1 MLLGEVLKIL
11 IKNLNQLDSK
21 ILGLIVKNVNLMI
34 YFLQ

>member
-21 ILGLIVKNVNLMI
+21 ILGLIAKNANLMI
-34 YFLQ
+34 FFLQ